1 MCGFSLI
8 ISKNKDEKILPA
20 DIVWR
25 KDKFGFNAP
34 EKTWLLSEKEMLI
47 DQIEQSKIL
56 KEYINFDK
64 IKNDFNNMNVRTAWS
79 FANVALWEKVY
90 NLN

>member
-1 MCGFSLI
+1 
-8 ISKNKDEKILPA
+8 
-20 DIVWR
+20 
-25 KDKFGFNAP
+25 
-34 EKTWLLSEKEMLI
+34 MLI

-79 FANVALWEKVY
+79 FANIALWEKVY